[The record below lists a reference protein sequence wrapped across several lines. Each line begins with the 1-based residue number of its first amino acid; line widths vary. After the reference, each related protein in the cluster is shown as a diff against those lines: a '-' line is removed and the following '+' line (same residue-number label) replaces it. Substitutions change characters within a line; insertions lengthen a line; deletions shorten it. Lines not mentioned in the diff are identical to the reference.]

1 MAVLSSVK
9 KSFFSGW
16 VINRTRQ
23 VELPAPVIVEDEEQV
38 FWASIAKL
46 PADEQQKMIQKREW
60 YKRLAARQAI
70 MEVEAESYR
79 R

>member
-1 MAVLSSVK
+1 MAVLSGVK
-9 KSFFSGW
+9 KSFFSSW
-16 VINRTRQ
+16 VIRRQ
-23 VELPAPVIVEDEEQV
+23 AEPAARIVQKVEDEEQV
-38 FWASIAKL
+38 FWASIAAL

-60 YKRLAARQAI
+60 YMRLAARQAI